1 MIGIVQSVMLSGVA
15 PIFRYFTVQTGGKP
29 MESLTEHRDFV
40 HPQLGR
46 EVTAIGGHYV
56 FGKEIRMPYHNRE
69 ILYFVGYAV
78 LDSTCCG
85 VGGVAYVLVAGFI
98 KHWKINKNQND
109 CFISQ
114 IETIGDPVV
123 QKEVRSL
130 IQKREMVHQVTF
142 N

>member
-1 MIGIVQSVMLSGVA
+1 MVSFSETQD
-15 PIFRYFTVQTGGKP
+15 FT
-29 MESLTEHRDFV
+29 

-85 VGGVAYVLVAGFI
+85 VGGVAYVLVAGLI
-98 KHWKINKNQND
+98 RQWKYKQNQDNGFVSKVEPIRD
-109 CFISQ
+109 HR
-114 IETIGDPVV
+114 V

-130 IQKREMVHQVTF
+130 IQKKEMVFQVTF
-142 N
+142 

>member
-1 MIGIVQSVMLSGVA
+1 
-15 PIFRYFTVQTGGKP
+15 
-29 MESLTEHRDFV
+29 MESFTEPRDFA

-56 FGKEIRMPYHNRE
+56 FGQEIRMPFHSRE

-98 KHWKINKNQND
+98 KQWKYKKNQDNVFVSKVEPIRD
-109 CFISQ
+109 Q
-114 IETIGDPVV
+114 GV
-123 QKEVRSL
+123 QKEARSL
-130 IQKREMVHQVTF
+130 IQKKEMVYQVTF
-142 N
+142 T

>member
-1 MIGIVQSVMLSGVA
+1 
-15 PIFRYFTVQTGGKP
+15 
-29 MESLTEHRDFV
+29 MESFSETRDFT

-85 VGGVAYVLVAGFI
+85 VGGVAYVVVAGLI
-98 KHWKINKNQND
+98 RQWKYKKNQDNV
-109 CFISQ
+109 FVSKVEP
-114 IETIGDPVV
+114 IEDQSV

-130 IQKREMVHQVTF
+130 IQKKEMVFQVTF
-142 N
+142 

>member
-1 MIGIVQSVMLSGVA
+1 
-15 PIFRYFTVQTGGKP
+15 
-29 MESLTEHRDFV
+29 MESLTELRDFA
-40 HPQLGR
+40 HPQLGQ

-98 KHWKINKNQND
+98 KQWKINKNQND

-114 IETIGDPVV
+114 IETISDQVV

-142 N
+142 T